1 MAGRRN
7 RSVVFFM
14 AVLFLLTS
22 IVAFQVYSTISRRI
36 EKEKEL
42 AQLQK
47 ELSIET
53 ERTKELEEE
62 LKYINTDEY
71 IIERARED
79 LNLILEGERVYIKK
93 DE

>member
-1 MAGRRN
+1 MAKRRN
-7 RSVVFFM
+7 KSVVFFM

-22 IVAFQVYSTISRRI
+22 IVAFQVYNTISRRI

-42 AQLQK
+42 AQLQQ
-47 ELSIET
+47 ELSQEM
-53 ERTKELEEE
+53 ERTKALEEE

-79 LNLILEGERVYIKK
+79 LNLILEGEKVYIKT
-93 DE
+93 DD